1 MRQELHMAF
10 SFKEERKFTIT
21 SVNAP
26 ENGKIPMETL
36 LYNIFHKLERR
47 PNAIKIMGYLI
58 LRERNNPGF
67 IITQNDMTE
76 FCNIAS
82 APEKA
87 MDDLKASEFIDWKGS
102 EIIIRY
108 ENLLKP

>member
-1 MRQELHMAF
+1 MGLELHMAF
-10 SFKEERKFTIT
+10 TFKEVNNFTIN

-47 PNAIKIMGYLI
+47 PNAIKIMEYLI
-58 LRERNNPGF
+58 LRERNNLGF
-67 IITQNDMTE
+67 IITKNDMTE

-82 APEKA
+82 GPEKA

-102 EIIIRY
+102 EIILRY